1 MKFEEIKTLIEMLN
15 SSELMFLDIK
25 QDDFSLTLSKRENA
39 DAITQS
45 VAPAPLSAPL
55 SAPVAPVAQ
64 ETNVSNSQQVLV
76 ETGQTI
82 NSPLVGVVYLAPSPD
97 APVFKKVGDT
107 VAVGDVLCIV
117 EAMKIMNEIKS
128 DVAGTVS
135 AVLVNNQD
143 IVEFGQ
149 PLFRI
154 S

>member
-1 MKFEEIKTLIEMLN
+1 MKFEEIKALIDTLNE
-15 SSELMFLDIK
+15 SELMFLDIK
-25 QDDFSLTLSKRENA
+25 QDDFSLTLSKRESA
-39 DAITQS
+39 DSLAQS
-45 VAPAPLSAPL
+45 VA
-55 SAPVAPVAQ
+55 APVAPAEVAPMVQENNAPVAQ
-64 ETNVSNSQQVLV
+64 QAPV
-76 ETGQTI
+76 ESGTTV
-82 NSPLVGVVYLAPSPD
+82 NSPLVGVAYLAPSPE

-128 DVAGTVS
+128 DVAGTIS

>member
-1 MKFEEIKTLIEMLN
+1 MKFEEIKTLMEMLN
-15 SSELMFLDIK
+15 SSQLMFFDMK
-25 QDDFSLTLSKRENA
+25 QNDFSLTLSKRENA
-39 DAITQS
+39 DVLTKEIATTQE
-45 VAPAPLSAPL
+45 VAYVDTTS
-55 SAPVAPVAQ
+55 Q
-64 ETNVSNSQQVLV
+64 ETIDTPEPQPFVD
-76 ETGQTI
+76 TGQTV
-82 NSPLVGVVYLAPSPD
+82 NSPLVGVAYLAPSPE

>member
-1 MKFEEIKTLIEMLN
+1 MKFEEIKALIEMLN

-39 DAITQS
+39 DAITPS
-45 VAPAPLSAPL
+45 VATAQVPAQVT
-55 SAPVAPVAQ
+55 PVVQ
-64 ETNVSNSQQVLV
+64 ETNTSVVEKTLA
-76 ETGQTI
+76 ETGQTV
-82 NSPLVGVVYLAPSPD
+82 NSPLVGVVYLAPSPE

>member
-1 MKFEEIKTLIEMLN
+1 MKFEEIKALIDTLN
-15 SSELMFLDIK
+15 ASELMFLDIK
-25 QDDFSLTLSKRENA
+25 QDDFSLTLSKRESA
-39 DAITQS
+39 DTVTQS
-45 VAPAPLSAPL
+45 VIAPTPQIEKAVEAIESI
-55 SAPVAPVAQ
+55 APVTPASP
-64 ETNVSNSQQVLV
+64 V
-76 ETGQTI
+76 ETGTTV
-82 NSPLVGVVYLAPSPD
+82 NSPLVGVAYLAPSPE

>member
-1 MKFEEIKTLIEMLN
+1 MKFEEIKALIDTLN
-15 SSELMFLDIK
+15 ASELMFLDIK
-25 QDDFSLTLSKRENA
+25 QEDFSLTLSKRENA

-45 VAPAPLSAPL
+45 VATVQVPAEVM
-55 SAPVAPVAQ
+55 PVVQDVNAPVAQ
-64 ETNVSNSQQVLV
+64 QAPV
-76 ETGQTI
+76 ESGTTV
-82 NSPLVGVVYLAPSPD
+82 NSPLVGVAYLAPSPE

>member
-1 MKFEEIKTLIEMLN
+1 MKFEEIKALIDTLNE
-15 SSELMFLDIK
+15 SELMFLDIK

-39 DAITQS
+39 DAIVQS
-45 VAPAPLSAPL
+45 VAPVQAPVEVTPVAQEV
-55 SAPVAPVAQ
+55 SAPVA
-64 ETNVSNSQQVLV
+64 QQAPA
-76 ETGQTI
+76 ETGTTV
-82 NSPLVGVVYLAPSPD
+82 NSPLVGVAYLAPSPE